1 MNLLDQSNPTTIV
14 KILFIVISCSQ
25 NFMRR
30 VLIILLSS
38 FWKCFFKEIRLKSI
52 WFSLEHCVLKYF
64 VRNFRSRCFQWRIQ
78 KIQGSRDYF
87 QKWAHE
93 FSKYLSAYVMQTWN
107 RAILIML
114 IQLLENSS
122 HSWEVAMIFSIN

>member
-14 KILFIVISCSQ
+14 KILFIVKTSCGECWLYYYHL
-25 NFMRR
+25 FE
-30 VLIILLSS
+30 
-38 FWKCFFKEIRLKSI
+38 KCFFKEIRLKSI

-87 QKWAHE
+87 EKWAHE

-122 HSWEVAMIFSIN
+122 HRWEVAMIFSIN